1 MTRYFIYTYSLS
13 RNSIRWTCTVLW
25 KASTFAS
32 AKNSDKFLYTFISYR
47 QFLSVL
53 VMMYPFSVT
62 ICVLNLVMKVRIM
75 NVILWTL
82 DVLCLSRR
90 WMWAVISGKAFES
103 CQLIIMDVFFLF
115 KGEPHPKVVYLF
127 LVLLNIDHYLFTFY
141 KLYVLWVKLSDM
153 HAFVSIQILVTLIEL
168 RCR

>member
-1 MTRYFIYTYSLS
+1 MTRYFIQCGELNFGTSPHTKYTYSLS
-13 RNSIRWTCTVLW
+13 QNSIHRTCTVLW

-32 AKNSDKFLYTFISYR
+32 AKNSDKFMYTFISHC

-103 CQLIIMDVFFLF
+103 CQLIIMDIFFQF
-115 KGEPHPKVVYLF
+115 KGEPHPKGVYLF
-127 LVLLNIDHYLFTFY
+127 LVYHIIILCYYCLFA
-141 KLYVLWVKLSDM
+141 LWIVCSLSQT
-153 HAFVSIQILVTLIEL
+153 A
-168 RCR
+168 R